1 MHACLMLGGKKAAA
15 DLKFEKGDG
24 LLAHSPNHAIG
35 GVLFARGNEIGII
48 S

>member
-15 DLKFEKGDG
+15 DLKFEI
-24 LLAHSPNHAIG
+24 LAHSPNHAIG